1 MACKEKEIKK
11 PCVLLFL
18 AMVISQVTFIS
29 AIDSDCKGKAFYCLN
44 STHFMICLDLG
55 DGVSTTVEDFIIP
68 CPPPTICIETNDF
81 ECEYHTTTTLKPILQ
96 SEVPVTELN
105 AQTRDDSDYTTFLPF
120 WYNKEDSVRSEKY
133 YDILDDQLT
142 TRETSPETSTHQE
155 STTETQINDEMN
167 IERTTFTQVEKSTLP
182 PTFYTITEDV
192 TISSQQVN
200 VVVNNKVSDGYDNHF
215 DTVRTTTLSESTTQ
229 TTTRYDETQPTSGYI
244 DEHISSN
251 NIISTKEEPPIL
263 NFYTYQEET
272 TTYAPLNLDFWP
284 DGITQTTNFASDKLT
299 TTVQETKN
307 EEIKGTT
314 NREISYSLTTE
325 IEKYLN
331 TYSDYVDTFSPITSF
346 QEAGKMPNEVTNT
359 KRNYE
364 ITTELHNYINNNKFD
379 TTTPSV
385 TLQQENR
392 IVKDVFTTNI
402 TDASNTEDYVYN
414 NSIPKIPEEDT
425 TVNYGKTED
434 TAINHSN
441 TIDANIN
448 YINNNKFDT
457 TTPSVTLQQEN
468 KIVKDV
474 FTTNITDA
482 SNTEDYVY
490 NNSIPKIPEEDT
502 TVNYG
507 KTEDTAINHSNTI
520 DANINYINNNKF
532 DTTTPSVTLQ
542 QENRIVK
549 YVFTTNITDA
559 SNTEDYVYYNSI
571 PKIPEEDT
579 TMNYGKT
586 EDTAINHSNTIDA
599 NLNYINNNKFDT
611 TTPSVTLQ
619 QENRIVKDVFTT
631 NITDAS
637 NTEDYVYNNSIPK
650 IPEEDTTMIYGKTED
665 TAINHSNTIDANIN
679 YPTTTDIHEYINNIV
694 STTKENIINDEYE
707 AKYFPKSTTII
718 DESSFIGIKY
728 MTRPYVSQIFN
739 NDVNQITYKEE
750 ENTHSSSFS
759 PNANIN
765 VILKNSQDITTS
777 TDVSYGNLM
786 VNEMSSQTDK
796 NFSEIKQTTSKVPVT
811 GYIMQ
816 DNTSPYNPKGT
827 IQNDEKSLVSIEN
840 ITVLND
846 IVSSSTKDDL
856 KEINLESTDPLDY
869 QISTDSSLL
878 SPIETPSIIKDNL
891 IVPIF
896 SALDNV
902 TEIKINDTIISGK
915 YNNHNMKQSNYKNQ
929 DKTNPNF
936 YTTFTQS
943 NAPTS
948 SSPGY
953 AYDTTLPDLVNPK
966 TTSSELISDMK
977 TMDTYIKETA
987 ISEQRNTDVYTFS
1000 IEDRTKRT
1008 ELTTSP
1014 WLKNTESNNNQ
1025 YEITKEMNVIYHD
1038 KIPDAASTTPSIF
1051 DLNNLETVT
1060 IDDKNN
1066 LEKTVT
1072 KPSTELKSTLSIS
1085 QDGSSANNLFTFTND
1100 MFTTSYVNAT
1110 ESYALSNF
1118 QDNGITES
1126 ANYIQESKPTNKTKY
1141 EDKHSSFV
1149 GNTYP
1154 TVNKLPDNIPDITTE
1169 TIHKLSTR
1177 VPSVP
1182 IIAIINGSKKVARY
1196 SEDSKIEGAGDAIKL
1211 PAMEVN
1217 NTNATRNKTVV
1228 VSNSAKTLN
1237 SSLLNSKVPVISNAS
1252 NINNAAE
1259 MKSPSIA
1266 LAHNISLDRH
1276 ETIGNKQSVYPNIQE
1291 KKETVSVQINQ
1302 PCNKTI
1308 PDTTNRSNKTSPTI
1322 TSEQLNLTC
1331 LNRYSG
1337 KYPDQNNCQTF
1348 YMCIGTMS
1356 PIVGHC
1362 PQNSVFSDIL
1372 NQCTRNLSHCVRN
1385 NEFQCVSPGRFSDLW
1400 SRDTYYICVRH
1411 KSKFV
1416 RFRLRC
1422 QKGYI
1427 LNRTSITCVEDPV
1440 IEKQSFTLESY
1451 STSSSSSSSDSKSG
1465 QIESN
1470 TDVEFKCKKEGVFPD
1485 PNHCRK
1491 YYVCKKISKS
1501 KIRLKKKNCDSDEVF
1516 NKKKKKCVDEDSYEC
1531 ET

>member
-1 MACKEKEIKK
+1 MAYKKKEIKK
-11 PCVLLFL
+11 LCVLLFL
-18 AMVISQVTFIS
+18 AVVISQVTFIS
-29 AIDSDCKGKAFYCLN
+29 AINSDCKGKAFYCLN

-68 CPPPTICIETNDF
+68 CPPPTICIETNAF
-81 ECEYHTTTTLKPILQ
+81 ECEYHTTTTPKPILQ
-96 SEVPVTELN
+96 SEVPVTVLN
-105 AQTRDDSDYTTFLPF
+105 AQTWRDDSDFTTFLPF
-120 WYNKEDSVRSEKY
+120 RYSEEDSVKSEKY
-133 YDILDDQLT
+133 YDILDDQLA
-142 TRETSPETSTHQE
+142 TRETLPETSTHQE
-155 STTETQINDEMN
+155 STTETKINDEIN
-167 IERTTFTQVEKSTLP
+167 IERTTFTQEDKSTLP
-182 PTFYTITEDV
+182 PTFYTITDDV
-192 TISSQQVN
+192 TISSQQVK
-200 VVVNNKVSDGYDNHF
+200 VVVNNDASGGYDNHF
-215 DTVRTTTLSESTTQ
+215 DTVSTTTLSESTTQ
-229 TTTRYDETQPTSGYI
+229 TTTRYDETQPTTGYI

-251 NIISTKEEPPIL
+251 NIIITKEEPPIL
-263 NFYTYQEET
+263 NFYTYQEEAT
-272 TTYAPLNLDFWP
+272 TSAPLNLDFWP
-284 DGITQTTNFASDKLT
+284 DGITQTTNFALDKLT
-299 TTVQETKN
+299 TTVQETEN

-314 NREISYSLTTE
+314 NREISYSLTTD
-325 IEKYLN
+325 IDKYLN
-331 TYSDYVDTFSPITSF
+331 TYSDYADTFSPITAF
-346 QEAGKMPNEVTNT
+346 QEAGEMPNEVTNT
-359 KRNYE
+359 NRNYE
-364 ITTELHNYINNNKFD
+364 ITTELNNYINNNKFD

-392 IVKDVFTTNI
+392 IVKDVFMTNI

-414 NSIPKIPEEDT
+414 NSIPKITEEDT
-425 TVNYGKTED
+425 TINYGKTED
-434 TAINHSN
+434 TAIDHSN
-441 TIDANIN
+441 TID
-448 YINNNKFDT
+448 T
-457 TTPSVTLQQEN
+457 
-468 KIVKDV
+468 
-474 FTTNITDA
+474 
-482 SNTEDYVY
+482 
-490 NNSIPKIPEEDT
+490 
-502 TVNYG
+502 
-507 KTEDTAINHSNTI
+507 
-520 DANINYINNNKF
+520 
-532 DTTTPSVTLQ
+532 
-542 QENRIVK
+542 
-549 YVFTTNITDA
+549 
-559 SNTEDYVYYNSI
+559 
-571 PKIPEEDT
+571 
-579 TMNYGKT
+579 
-586 EDTAINHSNTIDA
+586 
-599 NLNYINNNKFDT
+599 
-611 TTPSVTLQ
+611 
-619 QENRIVKDVFTT
+619 
-631 NITDAS
+631 
-637 NTEDYVYNNSIPK
+637 
-650 IPEEDTTMIYGKTED
+650 
-665 TAINHSNTIDANIN
+665 NIN

-707 AKYFPKSTTII
+707 AKYFPKSTTSI

-750 ENTHSSSFS
+750 ENTHSSGF
-759 PNANIN
+759 PPKANIN
-765 VILKNSQDITTS
+765 VILKNTQDITTS
-777 TDVSYGNLM
+777 TDVSYGDLM

-796 NFSEIKQTTSKVPVT
+796 KFSEIKQTTSKVQVT

-827 IQNDEKSLVSIEN
+827 IHNDEQQSVEN
-840 ITVLND
+840 ITVFND
-846 IVSSSTKDDL
+846 IVSSSTNDDS
-856 KEINLESTDPLDY
+856 KEINFESTDPLD

-878 SPIETPSIIKDNL
+878 SPIEAPSIIKDNL
-891 IVPIF
+891 IVPIL

-902 TEIKINDTIISGK
+902 TEIKINDTVFTER
-915 YNNHNMKQSNYKNQ
+915 YNDHNTKQSNYKNQ

-943 NAPTS
+943 NALTS

-953 AYDTTLPDLVNPK
+953 DYKSNIKTTLPDLEDPK
-966 TTSSELISDMK
+966 TTSSELISDLK
-977 TMDTYIKETA
+977 TMDTYIKETT

-1000 IEDRTKRT
+1000 IEDRTKTT
-1008 ELTTSP
+1008 EFTTSP
-1014 WLKNTESNNNQ
+1014 WLNNAESNNNQ

-1038 KIPDAASTTPSIF
+1038 KIPDTASTTPTIF
-1051 DLNNLETVT
+1051 DLNNLEKVT

-1072 KPSTELKSTLSIS
+1072 KPSTEMKSTLSIS
-1085 QDGSSANNLFTFTND
+1085 QDGSSVNNLFTFIND

-1110 ESYALSNF
+1110 DSYALSNF

-1126 ANYIQESKPTNKTKY
+1126 ADYIQESKPTNKTKY
-1141 EDKHSSFV
+1141 EDKHYSFV

-1154 TVNKLPDNIPDITTE
+1154 MVNKWPDNIPDITTE
-1169 TIHKLSTR
+1169 TIHKLSMR

-1182 IIAIINGSKKVARY
+1182 IINGTKTVVRY

-1228 VSNSAKTLN
+1228 VSHSTKTLN
-1237 SSLLNSKVPVISNAS
+1237 SSQLNSKVPVISIAS

-1276 ETIGNKQSVYPNIQE
+1276 ETIGKKQSVFPNIQE
-1291 KKETVSVQINQ
+1291 KKETVSVQISQ

-1308 PDTTNRSNKTSPTI
+1308 PDTTNRSNRTSPTI

-1337 KYPDQNNCQTF
+1337 KYPDQYNCQTF

-1416 RFRLRC
+1416 RFKLRC
-1422 QKGYI
+1422 QKGYF

-1470 TDVEFKCKKEGVFPD
+1470 TNVEFKCEKEGVFPD

-1501 KIRLKKKNCDSDEVF
+1501 QIRLKKKKCDSDEVF